1 MGMNPASALRYR
13 ADAGTGRR
21 NSKAPEGAEVIHTQ
35 NGQTDIELKQGGQM
49 IKPL

>member
-1 MGMNPASALRYR
+1 MGMNPEAALRYR

-21 NSKAPEGAEVIHTQ
+21 NSKVPEGAEVIHTQ